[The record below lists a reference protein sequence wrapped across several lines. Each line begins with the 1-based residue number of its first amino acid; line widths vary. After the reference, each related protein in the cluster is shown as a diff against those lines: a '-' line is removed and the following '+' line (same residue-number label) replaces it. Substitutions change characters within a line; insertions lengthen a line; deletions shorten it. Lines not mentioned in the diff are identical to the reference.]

1 MIKKL
6 LIVFLFFPV
15 IGFSQTNLTSLL
27 FQLIDSKDAR
37 MVLESEG
44 WRTNSINTQID
55 EYDVRYNEFKFS
67 KHIYH
72 HDDKSSPS
80 YFTIKEYPTS
90 NIVTLKVYDKSF
102 YNQFQEII
110 VKSGYKKVFNNVSNN
125 TLEYTYEKNPI
136 EVNFREELNN
146 YYLITLL
153 KYKKNHQQTQH
164 FRKNAFITADRVNV
178 RNNPSVNSEIMG
190 QLNNNDKVLLVDVA
204 YIFANKQ
211 FILDKKTVFYT
222 NKREYILNSGKMIS
236 QINTP
241 VFYNGGYITTD
252 SIWLTASVNIDKTD
266 ISGLIRKNDISAA
279 NTQKWYKI
287 KFPEFSGWVYGD
299 FVRENMP
306 PPPPPPPPPPSA
318 VNEIIENEEETTDKI
333 FMVVE
338 DMPRFEGCTDE
349 TCTQTKIFQFIEKKT
364 KYPPIAKENNI
375 TGRVF
380 VSFVVD
386 KTGKVTN
393 VKILRGINKHL
404 DAEAIRVVS
413 SLPEFFPGKQRGK
426 FVKVQYNLPITF
438 KLN

>member
-55 EYDVRYNEFKFS
+55 EYDVRYNELKFS
-67 KHIYH
+67 KLIYNN
-72 HDDKSSPS
+72 DETFEASS

-90 NIVTLKVYDKSF
+90 NIVTLKVYNKSF

-136 EVNFREELNN
+136 EVNFKEELNN

-190 QLNNNDKVLLVDVA
+190 QLNNKDKVFLVDVA
-204 YIFANKQ
+204 YIFVNKQ

-241 VFYNGGYITTD
+241 VLYNGGYITTD
-252 SIWLTASVNIDKTD
+252 SIWITASVNIDKTD

-306 PPPPPPPPPPSA
+306 PPPPPPSA
-318 VNEIIENEEETTDKI
+318 VNEIIENEEETTDEV
-333 FMVVE
+333 FMIAE
-338 DMPRFEGCTDE
+338 DMPMFKGCSDDQ
-349 TCTQTKIFQFIEKKT
+349 CTQGEILKFIARNT
-364 KYPPIAKENNI
+364 MYPPIAKENNI

-380 VSFVVD
+380 VSFIVD

-393 VKILRGINKHL
+393 VKILRGIDKHL

-426 FVKVQYNLPITF
+426 FVKVQYNVPISF